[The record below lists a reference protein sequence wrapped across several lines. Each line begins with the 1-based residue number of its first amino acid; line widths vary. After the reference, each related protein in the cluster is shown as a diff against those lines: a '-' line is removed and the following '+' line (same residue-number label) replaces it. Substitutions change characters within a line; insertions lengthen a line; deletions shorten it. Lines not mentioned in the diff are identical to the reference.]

1 MKKIYCLLL
10 FMITLSSCEQ
20 KHPMAEK
27 LCDCYTQ
34 LHRAQEKEEQL
45 FWTDSCN
52 ILYIEILKYLENKE
66 SEQLKFQKAYNRCQ

>member
-10 FMITLSSCEQ
+10 FTITLLSCEQ

-34 LHRAQEKEEQL
+34 LHRAQGKEEQL

-52 ILYIEILKYLENKE
+52 VLYIEILKYLENKE

>member
-1 MKKIYCLLL
+1 MKKNLLPL
-10 FMITLSSCEQ
+10 TFTITLWSCEQ

-34 LHRAQEKEEQL
+34 LHRAQERRTAFL
-45 FWTDSCN
+45 DDSC
-52 ILYIEILKYLENKE
+52 IVLYIKILKYLENKE

>member
-10 FMITLSSCEQ
+10 FTITLSSCEQ

-34 LHRAQEKEEQL
+34 LRRAQEKEEQL

-52 ILYIEILKYLENKE
+52 VLYIEILKYLENKE